1 MPRARSDLARS
12 LAALRAHPL
21 SGAAMRWASR
31 LLVSACAVF
40 LAVMVQ
46 RHWAAVSRISLSP
59 GQWTTL
65 ATLALVYGAA
75 LFLLALAWHHV
86 LLMVGAGPVSAAHSA
101 KAYSTAQLAKYVPG
115 NVFHFVG
122 RHMIHRAEGMDDKRL
137 VVATLVENVLLLLA
151 AACVAVVCLAVGGE
165 DRLRMLAL
173 IAGAALLAGV
183 PAAVIVMRRKFTFP
197 ILPGLIALG
206 AGVAFFAVM
215 AAIIVAIAAMLGAP
229 PAWDIGAGGIVS
241 WIAGFVTP
249 GAPGGL
255 GVREAAMVFIGGR
268 GTGPDVLL
276 LLAVL
281 FRLVTFAGDV
291 LCALLGRVLLRG

>member
-1 MPRARSDLARS
+1 
-12 LAALRAHPL
+12 
-21 SGAAMRWASR
+21 
-31 LLVSACAVF
+31 
-40 LAVMVQ
+40 
-46 RHWAAVSRISLSP
+46 
-59 GQWTTL
+59 
-65 ATLALVYGAA
+65 
-75 LFLLALAWHHV
+75 
-86 LLMVGAGPVSAAHSA
+86 
-101 KAYSTAQLAKYVPG
+101 
-115 NVFHFVG
+115 
-122 RHMIHRAEGMDDKRL
+122 
-137 VVATLVENVLLLLA
+137 
-151 AACVAVVCLAVGGE
+151 
-165 DRLRMLAL
+165 MLAL

-183 PAAVIVMRRKFTFP
+183 PAAVIVMGRKFTFP

-229 PAWDIGAGGIVS
+229 PAWDIGAGGIAS

-268 GTGPDVLL
+268 GTSPDVLL